1 MPDDQSKHLGLLLPH
16 EQNPLSHDIARIRES
31 LVLVDTRL
39 HEALSANLL
48 VADGG
53 AGMYARLLTTEK
65 HVARNAVRLARVE
78 LEVLKLLQGGYLPPA
93 QPDQPEVP
101 NTPDPPSPPGDAY
114 SGPVVV
120 GSSLLDLKNAGMLIL
135 LNTPEESK

>member
-16 EQNPLSHDIARIRES
+16 QQNPLSHDIARIRKS

-39 HEALSANLL
+39 HEALSANTL

-78 LEVLKLLQGGYLPPA
+78 LEVLKLLQGGFVQPA
-93 QPDQPEVP
+93 PGNPDEPEVP
-101 NTPDPPSPPGDAY
+101 VPAPSGDAFT
-114 SGPVVV
+114 GPVVV
-120 GSSLLDLKNAGMLIL
+120 SSSLLDLKNAGMLIL
-135 LNTPEESK
+135 LQTPEEF

>member
-16 EQNPLSHDIARIRES
+16 EQNPLSHDISRIRAS

-39 HEALSANLL
+39 HEALSANTL

-53 AGMYARLLTTEK
+53 AGMYARLLVTEK

-78 LEVLKLLQGGYLPPA
+78 LELLKLIQTPQPSAPESPTEPPQSTLP
-93 QPDQPEVP
+93 DS
-101 NTPDPPSPPGDAY
+101 NGTCT
-114 SGPVVV
+114 GPVVV

-135 LNTPEESK
+135 LKTPEESQ